1 MQRARTNKHGCW
13 AMPGDLVKVKYSIAG
28 QPTNNSAM
36 AIVLDTRRPSTATMN
51 EKTLLVSI
59 NGEEPVWRRGSFFE
73 IEEHR
78 DEAG

>member
-1 MQRARTNKHGCW
+1 
-13 AMPGDLVKVKYSIAG
+13 MPGDLVKVKYTIAG
-28 QPTNNSAM
+28 HPPGSPGT

-73 IEEHR
+73 IVEHR
-78 DEAG
+78 NETG